1 MDRPQLLIVIPCHNE
16 AATLG
21 GVVAGAAGRGQVLV
35 VDDHSTDSSRTLAAA
50 AGATVIAAETPGYD
64 GALETG
70 LRAAHA
76 RGCSHVVTMDADGE
90 HDPAVL
96 ADFAAAFAAG
106 APLVCGVRPSPQRI
120 AEYAVAWDGRR
131 RFGIDDLLCG
141 MKGYSRPVLEMW
153 IASGRPLHVNMT
165 PAVMWRQAG
174 GGMAQVRV
182 TGERR
187 VGPTRFGRAL
197 AANRAILKAYL
208 EAVRG

>member
-1 MDRPQLLIVIPCHNE
+1 LDRSQLCIVIPCHNE
-16 AATLG
+16 AATIG

-35 VDDHSTDSSRTLAAA
+35 VDDRSTDASRLIAQA
-50 AGATVIAAETPGYD
+50 AGGTVMAAEAPGYD

-76 RGCSHVVTMDADGE
+76 GRYRFVVTLDADGE
-90 HDPAVL
+90 HDPAVV
-96 ADFAAAFAAG
+96 ADFAAAFEAG
-106 APLVCGVRPSPQRI
+106 APLVCGIRPQPQRI

-141 MKGYSRPVLEMW
+141 MKGYSRPVIEAW

-165 PAVMWRQAG
+165 PTVLWRQAG
-174 GGMAQVRV
+174 GAMAQVRV

-187 VGPTRFGRAL
+187 VGATRFGRAL
-197 AANRAILKAYL
+197 AANRAILRAYQA
-208 EAVRG
+208 AVRA